1 MIALSIRQPWAWLI
15 LNGAKDIE
23 NRDWK
28 TNFRGRVLLHVGKVM
43 TRSEYEDGLNHLL
56 FYGGPQIDLPPMD
69 QLVRGG
75 VVGAVDI
82 VDCVEHSESPWF
94 FGPFGFVLRNPT
106 PMPFMPWKGKLGFF
120 NVPESEW
127 PC

>member
-56 FYGGPQIDLPPMD
+56 FYGGPHIDLPPMD

>member
-43 TRSEYEDGLNHLL
+43 TRSEYEDGLNHFR
-56 FYGGPQIDLPPMD
+56 FYGDPHIDLPPMD

-75 VVGAVDI
+75 FVGAVDI